1 MTTFEDA
8 RRIILGQIS
17 PLGPERVPTL
27 AAAGRVL
34 ATDCIAP
41 WDMPAWDNSAMDGF
55 AVRAVDCASLPAAL
69 AMRGFIPAGETSDAP
84 LEPGCAI
91 RIMTGAPIPAGADAV
106 VPVEETEESGDGVR
120 ILEPV
125 KVGQHIR
132 FRGEDVQAG
141 QLVIPAGT
149 PIRSPQA
156 GMLASMGKGM
166 VSVHRRPTVTIVS
179 TGDELLELGEPP
191 APGMIINSNSIALAA
206 AVTEAGGIPQVLG
219 IARDNRESHRQ
230 ILSQGL
236 EADMLV
242 TSAGV
247 SAGDRDL
254 VREVL
259 AELGAKQ
266 LFWKVEIKPG
276 RPTAFAMAGRVPVFS
291 LPGNPVSSM
300 ITFEQFVRPAILRMT
315 GHTGVFRPL
324 TTAVLAHEV
333 RKKPGRLHF
342 LRVTISR
349 EGRRYLAAS
358 SGDQNTGILTTMVNA
373 NAIALLPADQV
384 HYPAGS
390 EVQVQIIDRSFEML
404 PEVTA

>member
-1 MTTFEDA
+1 VTTFDDA
-8 RRIILGQIS
+8 RRIILQQIAH
-17 PLGPERVPTL
+17 LGPERVPTL

-55 AVRAVDCASLPAAL
+55 AVRAADCADIPASLTVG
-69 AMRGFIPAGETSDAP
+69 GFIPAGETADTP
-84 LEPGCAI
+84 LQSGGAI
-91 RIMTGAPIPAGADAV
+91 RIMTGAPIPDGADAV
-106 VPVEETEESGDGVR
+106 VPVEETEESGDHVR

-125 KVGQHIR
+125 RAGQHIR

-141 QLVIPAGT
+141 QTVIAAGT
-149 PIRSPQA
+149 LIRSPQA
-156 GMLASMGKGM
+156 GMLASMGKAM
-166 VSVHRRPTVTIVS
+166 VSVHRRPTVAIVS

-259 AELGAKQ
+259 AELGVRQ
-266 LFWKVEIKPG
+266 LFWMVEIKPG
-276 RPTAFAMAGRVPVFS
+276 RPTAFGVAGRVPVFS

-315 GHTGVFRPL
+315 GHCGVLRPL

-342 LRVTISR
+342 LRVTISS
-349 EGRRYLAAS
+349 EGGRYLAAS
-358 SGDQNTGILTTMVNA
+358 SGDQNTGIMTTMVNA
-373 NAIALLPADQV
+373 NAIALLPAD
-384 HYPAGS
+384 HGHFPAGS
-390 EVQVQIIDRSFEML
+390 EVQVHILDRSFEML
-404 PEVTA
+404 PEVTP